1 MLPIWTTPWFGMNWT
16 FQYVSKFFLCV
27 FNCWE
32 KNEIRSCG
40 HTRRNDD
47 FETITRWW
55 WTRRRSIGPNLPSV
69 QLSIQMRWAVL
80 SPGQSHEHPQFMT
93 NSSVNSIV
101 DVVPQRKLY
110 FGRVCFLSS
119 QFRIMGV
126 VLLVVL
132 IRYKTYLRQS
142 CSPHISN
149 SCLFLNACR
158 VPALSC
164 I

>member
-1 MLPIWTTPWFGMNWT
+1 VFLIVGRKTKLEVAVTPVGTTI
-16 FQYVSKFFLCV
+16 L
-27 FNCWE
+27 
-32 KNEIRSCG
+32 
-40 HTRRNDD
+40 RRLRVGGGQD
-47 FETITRWW
+47 
-55 WTRRRSIGPNLPSV
+55 RRSIGPNLPSV

>member
-1 MLPIWTTPWFGMNWT
+1 VFLIVGRKTKLEVAVTPVGTTI
-16 FQYVSKFFLCV
+16 L
-27 FNCWE
+27 
-32 KNEIRSCG
+32 
-40 HTRRNDD
+40 RRLRVGGEQD
-47 FETITRWW
+47 
-55 WTRRRSIGPNLPSV
+55 RRSIGPNLPSV